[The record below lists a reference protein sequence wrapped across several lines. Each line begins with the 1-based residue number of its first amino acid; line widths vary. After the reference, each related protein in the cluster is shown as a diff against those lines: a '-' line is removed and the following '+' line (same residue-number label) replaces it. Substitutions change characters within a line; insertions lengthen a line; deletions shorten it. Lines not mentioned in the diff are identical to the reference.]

1 MNFIVNIFK
10 LLKSLLTYA
19 YYTLKR
25 AWLPIKDSIE
35 DTLRYFDTPR
45 YRTKS
50 FGEPTYNEDYSI
62 REDDEKVI
70 IEETIW
76 DKKSAPY
83 CETP

>member
-1 MNFIVNIFK
+1 M
-10 LLKSLLTYA
+10 
-19 YYTLKR
+19 
-25 AWLPIKDSIE
+25 LPIKDSIE
-35 DTLRYFDTPR
+35 DTLRYLDTPR